1 MESTGLETFK
11 SAHAAASDWQG
22 AADSCLASLE
32 PIPSGANLGFVY
44 LTEAMAGNIEALL
57 ERCRTDTGVEH
68 WVGAVG
74 MGVCAT
80 GIEYYDRPAL
90 SVLVGSFPENSFQV
104 FEPMISN
111 VSAFETAHG
120 AWLRDRDPYFGV
132 VHADP
137 RNADVPAL
145 VDQLSQSM
153 GSGFLVGG
161 LASSR
166 NRYVQ
171 IADSV
176 SQGGL
181 SGVLFSP
188 EVAVSTRLTQGCCP
202 IGTRHQVTGAEDNL
216 VLELDGRA
224 ALDVLKE
231 DVGEVLARDLRKVAG
246 YIFVGLPIEGVD
258 TGDYLVRNLI
268 GLDPTNGV
276 IAIGDHVSVGSSIL
290 FCRRDGRS
298 AVDDLRRMLA
308 ELKATLK
315 EPPRGGIYCT
325 CIGRGINLFGAN
337 SEELTMI
344 QNELGAFP
352 LAGFY
357 ANGEISHNRLYTY
370 TGVLS
375 LFL

>member
-1 MESTGLETFK
+1 MKPTGLETFK

-22 AADSCLASLE
+22 ALDACLASLD
-32 PIPSGANLGFVY
+32 PVPGNANLGFVY
-44 LTEAMAGNIEALL
+44 LTDAMAENMEALL
-57 ERCRTDTGVEH
+57 ERCRADTGIEH
-68 WVGAVG
+68 WVGTVG

-90 SVLVGSFPENSFQV
+90 SVLVGSFPEDSFQV
-104 FEPMISN
+104 FEPLISD
-111 VSAFETAHG
+111 VSAFESEHG
-120 AWLRDRDPYFGV
+120 NWLREHDPYFGV
-132 VHADP
+132 VHGDP
-137 RNADVPAL
+137 RNTEVPGL

-166 NRYVQ
+166 SRYAQ

-188 EVAVSTRLTQGCCP
+188 EVAVSTRLTQGCSP
-202 IGTRHQVTGAEDNL
+202 IGTRHQVTSAEENL
-216 VLELDGRA
+216 VIELDGRP
-224 ALDVLKE
+224 ALHVLKE
-231 DVGEVLARDLRKVAG
+231 DVGEVLARDLSKVAG
-246 YIFVGLPIEGVD
+246 YIFVGLPIEGAD

-268 GLDPTNGV
+268 GLDPTNGI
-276 IAIGDHVSVGSSIL
+276 IAIGDYLSVGSSMM

-337 SEELTMI
+337 CEELTMI
-344 QNELGAFP
+344 QNELGDFP